1 MKIKQFEYKPLSH
14 FSYAIISDGKMALV
28 DPERDPLQYY
38 KFAEENKAQIVAV
51 FETHPHADFVSSHL
65 QIHQETGATLYCS
78 ERTGADYPHKTFDDG
93 DEINIGKTTFR
104 ALNTP
109 GHSPDSITIVVT
121 EGEKTALFTGDT
133 LFVGD
138 VGRPDL
144 RENVGH
150 MTAKREE
157 LAKMMFDTIHN
168 KFKDLTDNAYVY
180 PAHGAGSL
188 CGKGMSGD
196 ASSSTLGNER
206 IGNWAFKKQTEEQFV
221 SYLLESQPFIPHY
234 FGYNV
239 DTNKAGADNLRK
251 SLGGIPF
258 KLNVKEADNG
268 ALIIDCRDGDSFK
281 KNHLHGSINIMAI
294 SEGDKF
300 ETWLGSIVRPDENFN
315 LVVNSIEEAEEILH
329 RTSKI
334 GYESKVAAVYTIADA
349 GLDASEN
356 FSLQDF
362 RLHPENYTIVDIRN
376 ESEVSEGKIFE
387 NSINIPLYKLCENAK
402 EVPTDKP
409 VMVHCAG
416 GYRSAAG
423 ASILENKLGRKDVF
437 DLSEA
442 IEEFRVNGKFAEESS
457 KF

>member
-28 DPERDPLQYY
+28 DPERDPVQYY
-38 KFAEENKAQIVAV
+38 KFAEENNAQIVAV

-78 ERTGADYPHKTFDDG
+78 EKTGADYPHRTFDDG
-93 DEINIGKTTFR
+93 DEISMGKTTFR

-109 GHSPDSITIVVT
+109 GHSPDSITIIVT
-121 EGEKTALFTGDT
+121 EGDKTALFTGDT

-221 SYLLESQPFIPHY
+221 AFLLNSQPFVPHY

-239 DTNKAGADNLRK
+239 DTNKTGAINLRK

-258 KLNVKEADNG
+258 KINVTKPDNG
-268 ALIIDCRDGDSFK
+268 SIIIDCRDGNSFK
-281 KNHLHGSINIMAI
+281 KNHLPGSINIMAT

-315 LVVNSIEEAEEILH
+315 LVVDSIEDAMEILH
-329 RTSKI
+329 RISKI
-334 GYESKVAAVYTIADA
+334 GYESKVAAVYTISNKV
-349 GLDASEN
+349 LDTAEN
-356 FSLQDF
+356 FDLQDF
-362 RLHPENYTIVDIRN
+362 KQHPEDYTIVDIRN
-376 ESEVSEGKIFE
+376 ESEVAEGEIFK
-387 NSINIPLYKLCENAK
+387 NSINIPLYKLRENAK
-402 EVPTDKP
+402 MVSKDKP
-409 VMVHCAG
+409 VVVHCAG
-416 GYRSAAG
+416 GYRSTAG
-423 ASILENKLGRKDVF
+423 ASILVKELGIRDVY
-437 DLSEA
+437 DLGEA
-442 IEEFRVNGKFAEESS
+442 IEEFKRVGASIWERLKF
-457 KF
+457 